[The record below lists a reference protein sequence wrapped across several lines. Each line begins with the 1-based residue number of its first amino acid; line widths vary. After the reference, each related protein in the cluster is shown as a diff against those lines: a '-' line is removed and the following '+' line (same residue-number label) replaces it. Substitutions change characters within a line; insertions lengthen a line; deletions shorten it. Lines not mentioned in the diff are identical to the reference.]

1 MPEVTFIENGE
12 LCHAT
17 AITLVFTRSDTDM
30 IQRLADDGNELATLL
45 WTAIELDRKEGG
57 LE

>member
-17 AITLVFTRSDTDM
+17 AITLVFTRSYIAM

-45 WTAIELDRKEGG
+45 WTAIELDRE
-57 LE
+57 ECVQE

>member
-17 AITLVFTRSDTDM
+17 AITLVFTRSDIDM
-30 IQRLADDGNELATLL
+30 IQRLADDGNEIATLL
-45 WTAIELDRKEGG
+45 WTAIELDREEGG

>member
-17 AITLVFTRSDTDM
+17 AITLIFTRNDIAM

-45 WTAIELDRKEGG
+45 WTAIELDREEDG

>member
-1 MPEVTFIENGE
+1 MPEVTFIDNGE

-17 AITLVFTRSDTDM
+17 AITLIFTRNDIDM

-45 WTAIELDRKEGG
+45 WTAIELDRE
-57 LE
+57 ECVQE